1 MPVKT
6 CEKIILPFN
15 LCFIGLKK
23 HYYTVAIY
31 NAMNLL
37 VYPTSYLAL

>member
-6 CEKIILPFN
+6 CEKIILP
-15 LCFIGLKK
+15 FIGLKK